1 MTTPMNER
9 TLRDSG
15 IQAIIL
21 RAAGLAQTETA
32 KNALLNAR
40 TLEGVEAIQQEL
52 LLVDETMQLLKEGYG
67 LNFSDYTECGHLLDR
82 AEKHGVLSTE
92 ELLIVARVMRIAVE
106 ARAMLNA
113 GRLRAPN
120 LYEQIGDLPNLEGL
134 TSLIEDTFDEKG
146 LVRDDASPGLGRMR
160 KKTRDIRNSIQNRLD
175 NMLKSVNIQ
184 AVLQDSFITLRE
196 TRYVLP
202 IKSSHSPEVPG
213 IIHGISN
220 SGRTAF
226 IEPKDVVRLNN
237 SLIVAQEGV
246 RLEEL
251 GVLRDRTR
259 ALLRNM
265 ANIRQGIAHLPRLD
279 ELIAKARLGIQ
290 LHACR
295 PMVVTKGNPDLRGAR
310 NPLLVMHWL
319 DKKAKNQATRPVVAN
334 DISLPAGKTIM
345 VISGPNAGGK
355 SVSLQTVALA
365 CLMSY
370 MGFPVTAKEGTIIP
384 VYDGIFTLMGDSAA
398 LNDEV
403 STFTG
408 QLKRIAEVFDAARGT
423 KKRVLA
429 LLDELGTGTEP
440 RKGQA
445 LAAAVVKTLAGLGVH
460 TMVATHY
467 ELLKQMGEKDA
478 GFMNARM
485 GVDRDYRPTYKLEP
499 GSTGESNPFEVARVV
514 GFPEETVKLAES
526 MISVREV
533 ELDKALS
540 EATALKD
547 ALKQEKKQA
556 EILQMELTDLKKRY
570 TIALQGV
577 RQRADVMVAQA
588 RRDALEE
595 IRRVNEEIKMIEK
608 EVKEQSTVRRR
619 RKRLKEVKE
628 EIEKKVE
635 AEKPAPKNRGKLIN
649 LEKLTPGDMVLI
661 THMNQ
666 TGTALEID
674 LRRNRVMVAVSG
686 VRMWIK
692 QGDLAR
698 SEVKE
703 KKPEPAKHV
712 SAPEPEIDRSKPVEM
727 TSSNTLKLVGLR
739 VDDALAELEKGLDK
753 AFLQEDK
760 VLGIVHGI
768 GTAALKKAVRA
779 FLRASSY
786 PMNFRPGLDEEG
798 GEAVTIVFFN

>member
-1 MTTPMNER
+1 MDER
-9 TLRDSG
+9 TFRDSG
-15 IQAIIL
+15 IRAIIL
-21 RAAGLAQTETA
+21 RASNLTQTETA
-32 KNALLNAR
+32 KKRLLNAEPLKGIDAIR
-40 TLEGVEAIQQEL
+40 LELI
-52 LLVDETMQLLKEGYG
+52 LVDETMQLLNEGYS
-67 LNFSDYTECGHLLDR
+67 LNFSDYTECGPLLKR
-82 AEKHGVLSTE
+82 AEKHGVLSAE
-92 ELLIVARVMRIAVE
+92 ELLTVARVMRVAVN
-106 ARAMLNA
+106 ARALLNA
-113 GRLRAPN
+113 GRLHAPT
-120 LYEQIGDLPNLEGL
+120 LYEKSGELPNLDEL
-134 TSLIEDTFDEKG
+134 TDLIENTFDKKG
-146 LVRDDASPGLGRMR
+146 LIQDNASPVLGHLR

-175 NMLKSVNIQ
+175 NMLKSVKIQ
-184 AVLQDSFITLRE
+184 SVLQDSFITLRE

-202 IKSSHSPEVPG
+202 VKASRSPEVPG

-220 SGRTAF
+220 SGQTAF
-226 IEPKDVVRLNN
+226 IEPEDVVRLNN

-246 RLEEL
+246 RLEEIKI
-251 GVLRDRTR
+251 LRGRTR
-259 ALLRNM
+259 ALLARL
-265 ANIRQGIAHLPRLD
+265 ADVRYGIAILPRLD

-290 LHACR
+290 MNAHMPVIKENC
-295 PMVVTKGNPDLRGAR
+295 VPDLRQAR
-310 NPLLVMHWL
+310 NPLLVLHVM
-319 DKKAKNQATRPVVAN
+319 DKLANNQPVRPVIAN
-334 DISLPAGKTIM
+334 DIYLPADKTIM

-370 MGFPVTAKEGTIIP
+370 MGLAVTAAEDSIIP
-384 VYDGIFTLMGDSAA
+384 LYDGVYTLMGDSAA

-408 QLKRIAEVFDAARGT
+408 QLKRIAEVFDAAKNG

-467 ELLKQMGEKDA
+467 ELLKQLGEEDT

-485 GVDRDYRPTYKLEP
+485 GVDQNYRPTYRLEP
-499 GSTGESNPFEVARVV
+499 GSTGESNPFEIAKVV
-514 GFPEETVKLAES
+514 GFPEDAVKMAES
-526 MISVREV
+526 MLDKREV

-540 EATALKD
+540 QATALRD
-547 ALKQEKKQA
+547 ALKQEHEQV
-556 EILQMELTDLKKRY
+556 ETLQMDLTDLKKRY

-608 EVKEQSTVRRR
+608 EVKEKSTVIRR
-619 RKRLKEVKE
+619 RKRLKEVKKE
-628 EIEKKVE
+628 VEQKIE
-635 AEKPAPKNRGKLIN
+635 AEKPVPEKRKDLLNIKKL
-649 LEKLTPGDMVLI
+649 KPGDQVLI
-661 THMNQ
+661 KHMNQ
-666 TGTALEID
+666 TGTALEVD
-674 LRRNRVMVAVSG
+674 LRRNKVMVSVSG
-686 VRMWIK
+686 LRIWLR
-692 QGDLAR
+692 QSELAKAP
-698 SEVKE
+698 ETEE
-703 KKPEPAKHV
+703 KKSETPKKKT
-712 SAPEPEIDRSKPVEM
+712 APVIEIDRTKPVEM
-727 TSSNTLKLVGLR
+727 TSSNTIKLVGMR

-753 AFLQEDK
+753 AFLDEDN

-779 FLRASSY
+779 HLRASAY
-786 PMNFRPGLDEEG
+786 PLDFRPGLDQEG